1 MHKILLLILLAF
13 CLCTAGV
20 AQTNPVNPANAPMA
34 GGPIHG
40 IVKDSTSNRPLE
52 KASVFYVEAGKTD
65 TTRTL
70 TDAQG
75 NFSFDKAPSGEFI
88 LIISFIGH
96 QSKGVQYPANM
107 AGDVGVIE
115 MSPKIKELEGI
126 VIQAPPIK
134 VMQDTVEYRANAY
147 PVRKDAV
154 AEDLLKKLPGVEV
167 DAQGNVT
174 AHGQT
179 VTKIRVNGKD
189 FFGGDPK
196 MATKN
201 IPADAIDKIQVID
214 DQSDQAKFS
223 GFDDGDRTKIINITI
238 RKDRNQGYFG
248 SGTAGVGLESKSNS
262 TLGNQNAGSQQV
274 GTPYEAYLRGFRFN
288 NAEQI
293 AVLANANNVNVSN
306 FTQGGASFQGG
317 GGRGGG
323 GGGGG
328 TTSPSANLTQSNSGA
343 TGYNDAKTAGFHY
356 ANDITPHFT
365 IFGSYQFTQT
375 NSTSETNTFT
385 QQPGSQT
392 QPYSYAQTHSVT
404 DQIKHSVMLNIGWG
418 ITPHDSLLFRGQF
431 NYTSNKQDNNSN
443 TAYENAEKDT
453 TYQVGQHYQ
462 GKNSSPATN
471 ATLLWMHRFNKVG
484 RTLSVTLTD
493 NPSPS
498 TETDSN
504 YSVQSE
510 NGISPI
516 LDTIHQVS
524 FFKTNNY
531 SYSGRASYTEPLGL
545 KSGLEL
551 SYAYSSS
558 ENVSSKN
565 VYALDPKLA
574 ETFVDSLSNNIDN
587 TLITNKVGL
596 TFRHKERKFNYQVG
610 ASLQPTLLDTKTVFD
625 DTLRHYV
632 QREMVFVP
640 IGSLAYQFSQT
651 KRLRIFYTGTSQQPT
666 PTQLEPVPDYTN
678 PLRVNLGNPDLK
690 PEFDNHFIVNYNNFS
705 NLTGRSFFFN
715 LNTNIVSHN
724 IATNTIQ
731 DTGKVIYYKPVNA
744 NGYYTASGNV
754 NFSQPF
760 HNRMFVLTV
769 GAKTGYTH
777 DPEYFNDTVNLGQTW
792 TPTGTI
798 RFEWDKGSWMEVI
811 AGVAYSLNSST
822 YSLANSATAA
832 SATGLGNS
840 QTSNWQFAQSA
851 RFDFLKIL
859 SFRYDFIYTLN
870 QGYSSQIGNK
880 PVTLIN
886 AVLESRFFSD
896 KLIAGLQVNDL
907 LNDNKNF
914 SQSSNNGTIVQSQS
928 NILQRF
934 FMFTLTYKFAK
945 FKGAQATGGQMM
957 MGRGM
962 RGDGG
967 GGGGGGRRGGGGG
980 NF

>member
-1 MHKILLLILLAF
+1 MHKILLLILPAF
-13 CLCTAGV
+13 FLWTAGH
-20 AQTNPVNPANAPMA
+20 AQTNPVNPAEIN
-34 GGPIHG
+34 G
-40 IVKDSTSNRPLE
+40 IVRDSLSNKPLD

-65 TTRTL
+65 TSRTL

-75 NFSFDKAPSGEFI
+75 HFSFDKTPAGEFI

-96 QSKGVQYPANM
+96 QTKGIQYPANM
-107 AGDVGVIE
+107 AGDMGVIP

-174 AHGQT
+174 AHGQQ

-248 SGTAGVGLESKSNS
+248 SATAGAGLESKASS
-262 TLGNQNAGSQQV
+262 PLGNQPGSEQV

-323 GGGGG
+323 GGGGS
-328 TTSPSANLTQSNSGA
+328 TSPSANLTQSNSGA
-343 TGYNDAKTAGFHY
+343 TGYNDAKTAGLHY

-375 NSTSETNTFT
+375 NSTVETNTLT
-385 QQPGSQT
+385 QQIGSLT
-392 QPYSYAQTHSVT
+392 QPYSFAQTHSVT
-404 DQIKHSVMLNIGWG
+404 DQIKHSLMLNIGWG
-418 ITPHDSLLFRGQF
+418 ITKHDSLLFRGQF
-431 NYTSNKQDNNSN
+431 NYTSNKQNNNSN
-443 TAYENAEKDT
+443 TAYENAEHDT
-453 TYQVGQHYQ
+453 TYQVGQRYQ

-504 YSVQSE
+504 FSVQTE
-510 NGISPI
+510 NTGALA

-531 SYSGRASYTEPLGL
+531 SYSGRASYTEPLGR
-545 KSGLEL
+545 KSGLEV

-565 VYALDPKLA
+565 VYSIDPKLD
-574 ETFVDSLSNNIDN
+574 ETYVDSLSNNIDN

-596 TFRHKERKFNYQVG
+596 TFRHRERKFNYQVG
-610 ASLQPTLLDTKTVFD
+610 ASVQPTLLDTKTVFN
-625 DTLRHYV
+625 DTLRHFV
-632 QREMVFVP
+632 ERETIFVP

-678 PLRVNLGNPDLK
+678 PLRVNLGNPELK
-690 PEFDNHFIVNYNNFS
+690 PEFDNHFIINYNNFS

-715 LNTNIVSHN
+715 LNTNIVAHN

-731 DTGKVIYYKPVNA
+731 PDTGKVIYYKPVNA

-760 HNRMFVLTV
+760 RNREFILTV
-769 GAKTGYTH
+769 GAKTNYTH

-798 RFEWDKGSWMEVI
+798 RFEMDKGSWMEVI
-811 AGVAYSLNSST
+811 AGVAYSVNSST
-822 YSLANSATAA
+822 YSLANSSAA
-832 SATGLGNS
+832 SSTGMVNS
-840 QTSNWQFAQSA
+840 NTSNWQFAQSA
-851 RFDFLKIL
+851 RFDFLKRL

-870 QGYSSQIGNK
+870 QGYNSQIGNK

-886 AVLESRFFSD
+886 AVLESRWLD
-896 KLIAGLQVNDL
+896 EKLIAAVQVNDL

-914 SQSSNNGTIVQSQS
+914 TQSGGGGQIVQSQS

-945 FKGAQATGGQMM
+945 FKGAQATGGGMM
-957 MGRGM
+957 MGPRM
-962 RGDGG
+962 R
-967 GGGGGGRRGGGGG
+967 GGGGRRGDG
-980 NF
+980 F

>member
-1 MHKILLLILLAF
+1 MHKILLLILPVF
-13 CLCTAGV
+13 CVWTAGF
-20 AQTNPVNPANAPMA
+20 AQTTPVNPANAPME

-40 IVKDSTSNRPLE
+40 IIKDSTSNRPLE

-65 TTRTL
+65 TARTL

-75 NFSFDKAPSGEFI
+75 KFSFEKTPTGDFI

-107 AGDVGVIE
+107 AGDVGAIQ

-174 AHGQT
+174 AHGQQ

-248 SGTAGVGLESKSNS
+248 SATAGAGVESKATSA
-262 TLGNQNAGSQQV
+262 LGNQPGTEQV

-323 GGGGG
+323 GGGGS
-328 TTSPSANLTQSNSGA
+328 TSPSANLTQSNSGA

-375 NSTSETNTFT
+375 NSTVETNTYT
-385 QQPGSQT
+385 KQQSLT
-392 QPYSYAQTHSVT
+392 QPFSYAQTHSVT
-404 DQIKHSVMLNIGWG
+404 DQFRHSVMLNVGWG
-418 ITPHDSLLFRGQF
+418 ITKHDSLLFRGQF
-431 NYTSNKQDNNSN
+431 NYTSNKQNNNSN
-443 TAYENAEKDT
+443 TAYENAENDT
-453 TYQVGQHYQ
+453 TYQVGQRYQ

-471 ATLLWMHRFNKVG
+471 ATLLWMHRFNKAG
-484 RTLSVTLTD
+484 RTLSVTVTD

-504 YSVQSE
+504 FSVQTE
-510 NGISPI
+510 NTGSLA

-531 SYSGRASYTEPLGL
+531 SYSGRASYTEPLGV
-545 KSGLEL
+545 KSGLEF

-565 VYALDPKLA
+565 VYSIDPKLD

-587 TLITNKVGL
+587 TLVTNKLGL

-610 ASLQPTLLDTKTVFD
+610 ASVQPTSLDTKTIFN

-632 QREMVFVP
+632 QHETVFVP

-690 PEFDNHFIVNYNNFS
+690 PEFDNHFIINYNNFS

-715 LNTNIVSHN
+715 LNTNIVAHN

-731 DTGKVIYYKPVNA
+731 SDTGKVIYYKPVNA

-760 HNRMFVLTV
+760 HNRMFILTV
-769 GAKTGYTH
+769 GAKTNYTH

-792 TPTGTI
+792 TPTGTV
-798 RFEWDKGSWMEVI
+798 RFEMDKGSWMELI
-811 AGVAYSLNSST
+811 AGVAYSLNST
-822 YSLANSATAA
+822 TFSLANSA
-832 SATGLGNS
+832 SATGQTNS

-851 RFDFLKIL
+851 RFDFLKRL

-870 QGYSSQIGNK
+870 QGYNSQIGNK

-886 AVLESRFFSD
+886 AVLESRWFNERVV
-896 KLIAGLQVNDL
+896 AAVQVNDL
-907 LNDNKNF
+907 LNDNKSF
-914 SQSSNNGTIVQSQS
+914 SQTSAGGITTESQS

-962 RGDGG
+962 RG
-967 GGGGGGRRGGGGG
+967 GGGGRRGDG
-980 NF
+980 F